1 VLKENTGLKSGM
13 TLLKHLMDGVNLPIL
28 LLCVLTAV
36 ECAKTT
42 KKLILASMN
51 VIHAMMVITVPMNVK
66 TDMILE
72 KVRLLWIDAMLW
84 LVVDTTKPQITA
96 IILLLNVVGLKNGDC
111 LMTVPGKDVNMLL
124 GCLAGLM
131 NIGYKILK
139 IMTTFIMDGANM

>member
-1 VLKENTGLKSGM
+1 
-13 TLLKHLMDGVNLPIL
+13 MDGVNLPIL

-72 KVRLLWIDAMLW
+72 KVRLLWIDVMLW

-96 IILLLNVVGLKNGDC
+96 IILLLLKSMNVVGLKNGDC

-139 IMTTFIMDGANM
+139 IMTTFMLDGANM

>member
-1 VLKENTGLKSGM
+1 MNSGM
-13 TLLKHLMDGVNLPIL
+13 TLLNHLMDGVNLPIL

-72 KVRLLWIDAMLW
+72 KVRLLWIDVMLW

-96 IILLLNVVGLKNGDC
+96 IILLLLMNVVGLKNGDG
-111 LMTVPGKDVNMLL
+111 LMTVLGKDVNTLL

-131 NIGYKILK
+131 NIGYKILM
-139 IMTTFIMDGANM
+139 IMTTFMLDGANM